1 VDLRKFAGEFIH
13 PFALPLC
20 GSLQIDPVYGRLLIE
35 ALNGRWSYEK
45 EARRDKRNVWFHVV
59 NAFSLLIAR
68 MAPDAPKA
76 DGKILPD
83 KDYDYR
89 RW

>member
-1 VDLRKFAGEFIH
+1 MVL
-13 PFALPLC
+13 
-20 GSLQIDPVYGRLLIE
+20 
-35 ALNGRWSYEK
+35 EK

>member
-1 VDLRKFAGEFIH
+1 LRVIADRSGLRAAADRGFERAMV
-13 PFALPLC
+13 L
-20 GSLQIDPVYGRLLIE
+20 
-35 ALNGRWSYEK
+35 EK